1 MAHPAP
7 RRWYP
12 ITFTVAALVL
22 LPLSVLLL
30 SWLEIDRE
38 IWSHLWDTQLP
49 RLLGNTL
56 TLVLGVGIGVTLLG
70 VSLAWLTSLCEF
82 PGRRWLDWA
91 LMLPFAIPAYVLAF
105 VFVGLLDFAGPVQS
119 LLREWFGSGLRLPRV
134 RSTGGVILVLV
145 LVFYPYVYLLAR
157 SAFIAQGKGLMEAAR
172 VLGLSPWQAF
182 LRVALPMARPAIG
195 AGLALAVMETLADF
209 GAVSVFNFD
218 TFTTA
223 IYKTWYGFYSLSSAA
238 QLASLLLLGVCL
250 VLLGERHTRGRAKAA
265 SERPRGAPLYRLR
278 GARALAASAWCGL
291 VFLCAF
297 VIPVA
302 QLVVW
307 FWRQGR
313 FDLDERYWDLIGH
326 TLTLGGIAAL
336 ATVAVALLLAFAV
349 RLAPTRA
356 IRGAVGLGNL
366 GYALPGSVLAVSIML
381 AFSWLDNHWVIP
393 LSSALG
399 GAGKPLLLGGIAALA
414 TVAVALLLAFAVR
427 LAPTRAIRGAVG
439 LGNLGYAL
447 PGSVLAVSIMLAFSW
462 LDNHWVIPLSSALGG
477 AGKPLLLGS
486 LFALLLAYLIRF
498 MAVAYGPLES
508 GLARIRPSLPEAS
521 RSLGVGGPLLFL
533 RVYLPLLLPA
543 SLSAALLVFVDVLKE
558 MPATLLM
565 RPFGWDTLA
574 VRIFEMT
581 SEGEWA
587 RASLPAL
594 TLVLVGLLP
603 VVGLIRRSA
612 HHSDR

>member
-7 RRWYP
+7 RRCYP

-399 GAGKPLLLGGIAALA
+399 GAGKPLLLG
-414 TVAVALLLAFAVR
+414 
-427 LAPTRAIRGAVG
+427 
-439 LGNLGYAL
+439 
-447 PGSVLAVSIMLAFSW
+447 
-462 LDNHWVIPLSSALGG
+462 
-477 AGKPLLLGS
+477 S

-521 RSLGVGGPLLFL
+521 RSLGVGGSLLFL